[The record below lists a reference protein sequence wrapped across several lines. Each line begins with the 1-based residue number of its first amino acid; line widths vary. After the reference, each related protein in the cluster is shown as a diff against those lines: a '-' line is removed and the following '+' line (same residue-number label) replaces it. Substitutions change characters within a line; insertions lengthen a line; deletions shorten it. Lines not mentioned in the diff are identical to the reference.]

1 MNDNNFDN
9 KYRYDAFFEN
19 ELWLKVNWKYTA
31 SLIIRS
37 TCTSGIGKKLNKHVL
52 K

>member
-19 ELWLKVNWKYTA
+19 ELWLEVSSPRANA
-31 SLIIRS
+31 GAVEARA
-37 TCTSGIGKKLNKHVL
+37 IGNKLQA
-52 K
+52 